1 MKREG
6 KKFSFFLLLVTV
18 IGMIGLVLVKE
29 KSWIE
34 LIKSYGMTVA
44 LLLVIGSILE
54 TDQFQVILNKKQRI
68 VGVLSYLF
76 SVLLI
81 SLLPEAHT
89 FNWWIVGPVIA
100 ALYVHLYFGIAMQA
114 VLTFL
119 LCGLYEYSIELLVFY
134 GLIGGIL
141 CILTRYMTSRR
152 SFCYVLMTALS
163 SNLTLLFVV
172 NNFVWKRAI
181 SKNTLYS
188 LISTGIVVAIAY
200 VLSRM
205 IKVEASLPVIEKSE
219 GIEVEPETEKIEK
232 AEVEESELEEPEEIV
247 VESEAAE
254 IIETDEVEV
263 ETKEAELIQL
273 ELEEVEKEI
282 EAAEQLAKAKE
293 EQLLEIL
300 SEGFSLRQRLSEYSK
315 DLYTHSLHISSIAQ
329 EAAICIGC
337 NDKIVQAGGL
347 YHEVG
352 RIAGRDYIEEGVKLG
367 AEYNLPKEVIDIIR
381 QHNSKYEKPKSV
393 EAAVV
398 MLTDSIVSTIEYMEK
413 EQKMKNVQISADKMV
428 EQIFDIRLAKGT
440 LYDSA
445 MNICDYKKLKEF
457 FKNEYNKGE
466 NR

>member
-34 LIKSYGMTVA
+34 LIKPYGMTVA

-152 SFCYVLMTALS
+152 SFRYVLMTALS

-205 IKVEASLPVIEKSE
+205 IKVETPLSEDEKLE
-219 GIEVEPETEKIEK
+219 GIEVEPEDEKIEK
-232 AEVEESELEEPEEIV
+232 AEVEETEL
-247 VESEAAE
+247 VESEPAE
-254 IIETDEVEV
+254 IIETEEVEV

-352 RIAGRDYIEEGVKLG
+352 RIVGRDYIEEGVKLG

-440 LYDSA
+440 LDESA